1 MATLTA
7 VKFAT
12 PEGADQAL
20 GVLENL
26 QTQNLIRIQDA
37 AVVSWP

>member
-20 GVLENL
+20 TLLGDLKM
-26 QTQNLIRIQDA
+26 QNLIKVQDA
-37 AVVSWP
+37 AVVS